1 MFFYSG
7 PIILGNTLI
16 ILIALYKD
24 INLVSESEKIELSS
38 PNIKYPLLIN
48 MGHRV

>member
-16 ILIALYKD
+16 TLIALYKD
-24 INLVSESEKIELSS
+24 INLVSKSEKI
-38 PNIKYPLLIN
+38 
-48 MGHRV
+48 